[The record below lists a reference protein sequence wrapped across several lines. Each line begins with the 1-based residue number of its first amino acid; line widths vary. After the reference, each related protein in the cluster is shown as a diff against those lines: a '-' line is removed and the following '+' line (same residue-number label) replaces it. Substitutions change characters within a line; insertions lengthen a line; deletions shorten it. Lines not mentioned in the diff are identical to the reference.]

1 MILPEL
7 EELYHQPLFN
17 LISQSRGVHLR
28 HWHGEDVQRGSLLS
42 IETGGCSEDCAYS
55 AQSSHHSTGVERE
68 ELLSMAEVLTAPRRT
83 RSQGAPGFCMGA
95 AWRAAAPRS
104 EEL

>member
-28 HWHGEDVQRGSLLS
+28 HWHGEDVQRCSLLT
-42 IETGGCSEDCAYS
+42 IKTGGCSEDCAS
-55 AQSSHHSTGVERE
+55 CAQSSQHSTGVERE
-68 ELLSMAEVLTAPRRT
+68 DLFSMETVLTAARRA
-83 RSQGAPGFCMGA
+83 RPQGATRWSITSARRGLTRGA
-95 AWRAAAPRS
+95 A
-104 EEL
+104 